1 MFDALSEKFDQ
12 TIRKLRGIGKITERN
27 VQDAVREVRL
37 ALLEA
42 DVQFQVVKD
51 FTERVQSKALGQA
64 VLASL
69 TPEQQF
75 IKIVNT
81 ELAVLM
87 GGRVTPLDLAA
98 PPPVAIMLVGLH
110 GSGKTTTIAKL
121 ARYLKTEHGRTP
133 YLVPAD
139 VYRPAAIEQ
148 LTILG
153 KQIDCGVH
161 PSHEGADPVA
171 VSRDALTFAKNHG
184 HDILLIDTAGRLH
197 IDDELMDELQRLKG
211 AINPHHIVLVVDAMT
226 GQDAVN
232 VASGFHGRLG
242 LTGVILTKLDGDARG
257 GAALSV
263 RAVTGA
269 PVLFAGTGEKLD
281 ALELFHPDRM
291 ATRILGMGD
300 VLTLVEKVERAYDAT
315 QAVALQKKL
324 RRNEF
329 TLDDFRDQLRT
340 VRKMGSMGD
349 LLGMIPGMKKL
360 TKGLDVGSAETEL
373 KRIEAIIGSMTNE
386 ERRNHLILNG
396 SRRQRIALGSGTS
409 VAEVNRF
416 LKQFVQTKKVMKQ
429 MSKFAG
435 RGMPQGM
442 SM

>member
-51 FTERVQSKALGQA
+51 FTDRVQSKALGQA

-81 ELAVLM
+81 ELAALM
-87 GGRVTPLDLAA
+87 GGHVTPLDLAA

-121 ARYLKTEHGRTP
+121 ARYLKAEHGRTP

-300 VLTLVEKVERAYDAT
+300 VLTLVEKVERAYDAK

-349 LLGMIPGMKKL
+349 LLGMIPGMKKI